1 MYRDTS
7 RSRPGFEL
15 RESYAAKARERL
27 KQYGP
32 QLFPN
37 YSTELEERLIENCE
51 RFASFHTRHMLR
63 DEKQIREL
71 FIGARFK
78 FQVLSEVETP
88 GECVNP
94 TYSFQIAAT

>member
-1 MYRDTS
+1 
-7 RSRPGFEL
+7 
-15 RESYAAKARERL
+15 
-27 KQYGP
+27 
-32 QLFPN
+32 
-37 YSTELEERLIENCE
+37 
-51 RFASFHTRHMLR
+51 MLR

-71 FIGARFK
+71 FTGAGFK